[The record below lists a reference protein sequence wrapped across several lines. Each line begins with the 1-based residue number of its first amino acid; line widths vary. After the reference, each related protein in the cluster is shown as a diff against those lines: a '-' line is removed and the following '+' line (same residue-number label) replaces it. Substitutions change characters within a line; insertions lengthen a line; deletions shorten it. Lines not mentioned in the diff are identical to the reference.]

1 MAAVKEYVLKTPPG
15 GVKNIDHDALCDLLK
30 IDDPSRVI
38 FEQARGE
45 AVVRVFPT
53 NPLMHMRP
61 ATVADL
67 TMDARGRI
75 VVGAYYDGS
84 PLRIR
89 LFDPKT
95 GNAQRM
101 AIFGTTGAGKS
112 RALQSVLAACK
123 RSGIVVH
130 LADLKEGQSVP
141 EAAGNVATRVTTQKG
156 AIRLL
161 RRLVDEAERRMKAY
175 GEMGRSGFILGDP
188 DPLMYGV
195 IDEANRLLEK
205 GAPYRDEAAGLI
217 KELGR
222 TGRSVGVGIILAA
235 QAGHLEEMGG
245 SDTLRG
251 MLKEG
256 EVILLRWSSAMMAQ
270 LVSDGLLPR
279 GESLQP
285 IPKIVGQVRRI
296 RRWNEEVDE
305 DEDEPNSQGMCYHLT
320 SSRPTSMARFFL
332 VGSIAPCRGHD
343 PVILALY
350 GDGPPPGKPF
360 DLDDAPDPEGDVPG
374 GAPAASGRPSV
385 PATAEAI
392 PPGPVTLA
400 DRITAALAGGPLTE
414 ADLLAAVNAD
424 GHKQIKRGS
433 LRTRVSDLRRD
444 GVIGPP
450 SGGLVTLA

>member
-1 MAAVKEYVLKTPPG
+1 M
-15 GVKNIDHDALCDLLK
+15 KNIDHDALCDLLK

-53 NPLMHMRP
+53 NPLMNMRP
-61 ATVADL
+61 ATLADL
-67 TMDARGRI
+67 TMDTRGRI
-75 VVGAYYDGS
+75 TVGTYYDGS

-89 LFDPKT
+89 LYDPKT

-112 RALQSVLAACK
+112 RALQSILAACK

-161 RRLVDEAERRMKAY
+161 RRLVREAERRMKAY
-175 GEMGRSGFILGDP
+175 GEMGRSGFIIGDP

-285 IPKIVGQVRRI
+285 IPKIIGQIRRI
-296 RRWNEEVDE
+296 RRWNEAADE

-320 SSRPTSMARFFL
+320 SARPTSMARFFL

-343 PVILALY
+343 PLILALY
-350 GDGPPPGKPF
+350 GDGPPPGEPL
-360 DLDDAPDPEGDVPG
+360 DLDDTPDEAASEGALAG
-374 GAPAASGRPSV
+374 SGRPSV
-385 PATAEAI
+385 PATVEAM

-400 DRITAALAGGPLTE
+400 DRITAALSRGPLTE

-433 LRTRVSDLRRD
+433 LRTRISDLRRD

-450 SGGLVTLA
+450 DGGLVTLS